1 MIPMY
6 MSKVEFIIV
15 HRQISAK
22 CMLRSFRFSPYNLNI
37 KYIKHHIFKNILHG
51 VVFSESLDWV
61 HKRKNIF
68 IIDFI
73 ISNNNIVCYI

>member
-1 MIPMY
+1 VLRYALIMIPMYMY

-51 VVFSESLDWV
+51 VVFSESPD
-61 HKRKNIF
+61 
-68 IIDFI
+68 
-73 ISNNNIVCYI
+73 